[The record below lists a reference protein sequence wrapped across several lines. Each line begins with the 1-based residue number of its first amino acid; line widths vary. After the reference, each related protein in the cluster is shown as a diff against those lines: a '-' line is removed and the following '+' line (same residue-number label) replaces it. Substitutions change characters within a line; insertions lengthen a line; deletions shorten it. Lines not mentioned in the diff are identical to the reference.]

1 MFGRKK
7 DQAEAPAAPV
17 HVDRPGAKNRPT
29 PKRSVQ
35 EAARKKP
42 LVVTDRKAAR
52 ATARASRREAA
63 ATQRAAM
70 LTGDE
75 RFLPARDRGPV
86 RRYIRDVV
94 DSRWTAGEFLLP
106 VMIVTMVL
114 MLIQQT
120 WAASASF
127 LLLWGY
133 LFVAIFDGWLMWRRL
148 KRRLYAKFGDE
159 GIVRGNASYAILRAY
174 QLRRS
179 RMPKP
184 QVKRGDTV
192 S

>member
-7 DQAEAPAAPV
+7 TPTEQAPAPV
-17 HVDRPGAKNRPT
+17 HIDRPGAKNRPT

-42 LVVTDRKAAR
+42 LVVTDRKAAN
-52 ATARASRREAA
+52 AAARKSRREAA
-63 ATQRAAM
+63 ALQRQAM
-70 LTGDE
+70 MTGDE
-75 RFLPARDRGPV
+75 RYLPVRDRGPV

-106 VMIVTMVL
+106 VMILTMVM
-114 MLIQQT
+114 MLIQQV
-120 WAASASF
+120 WAATASF
-127 LLLWGY
+127 VLLWGY
-133 LFVAIFDGWLMWRRL
+133 LVVAIFDGWLMWRRL
-148 KRRLYAKFGDE
+148 KRRLYAKFGDD
-159 GIVRGNASYAILRAY
+159 GLGKGNASYAVLRAY

-192 S
+192 D